1 MLHAIKHEGY
11 ELFWSELGRTR
22 GSLKS
27 PAKRA
32 AMDALMHYAAARR
45 DMLDYVRCQRMG
57 WDIGSGSTESMCKA
71 LTRRLKQR
79 GMRWDADNAEAI
91 MALETL
97 EQTAGWPAWRR
108 CRAESIN

>member
-1 MLHAIKHEGY
+1 
-11 ELFWSELGRTR
+11 
-22 GSLKS
+22 
-27 PAKRA
+27 
-32 AMDALMHYAAARR
+32 MHYVAQRR
-45 DMLDYVRCQRMG
+45 EMLDYADFHRRG

-97 EQTAGWPAWRR
+97 EKTDGWQNWLVWLVY
-108 CRAESIN
+108 RAAISN